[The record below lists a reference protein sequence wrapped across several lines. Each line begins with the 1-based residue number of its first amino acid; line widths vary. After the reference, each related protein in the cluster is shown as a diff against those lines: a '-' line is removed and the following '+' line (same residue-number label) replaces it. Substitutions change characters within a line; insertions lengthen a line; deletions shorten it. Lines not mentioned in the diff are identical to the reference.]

1 MDNRFNWIMRQIVEI
16 GLFIAQ
22 QDGRAQGAAY
32 MADHDVPFDVAQR
45 VLRGVAA

>member
-22 QDGRAQGAAY
+22 QDGRAKGAAY
-32 MADHDVPFDVAQR
+32 MAEHNVPIEVAKR
-45 VLRGVAA
+45 VLREAAA